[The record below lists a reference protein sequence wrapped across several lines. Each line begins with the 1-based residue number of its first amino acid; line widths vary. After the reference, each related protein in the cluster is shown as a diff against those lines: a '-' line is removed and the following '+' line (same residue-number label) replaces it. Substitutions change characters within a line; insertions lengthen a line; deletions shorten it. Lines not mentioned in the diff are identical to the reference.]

1 MKRSVSGKS
10 PRMSLSDNSNSE
22 NCLRGSRNTTLLF
35 KPISLSLSFFLF
47 LSSSSSSHPLI
58 LLLYIYL
65 PHLTSYRQDS
75 LNQSINQSIMN
86 PKANHHYH
94 NNHNNSQ
101 KEEGKE
107 KEEKN
112 LFTGPGEQT
121 IFYPPLAPIQTRRNK
136 FFRTRRLQMRMM
148 TLDEWWEGQERRFFT
163 AAEGDEG
170 FGGG

>member
-1 MKRSVSGKS
+1 
-10 PRMSLSDNSNSE
+10 
-22 NCLRGSRNTTLLF
+22 
-35 KPISLSLSFFLF
+35 
-47 LSSSSSSHPLI
+47 
-58 LLLYIYL
+58 
-65 PHLTSYRQDS
+65 
-75 LNQSINQSIMN
+75 MN

-101 KEEGKE
+101 KEEEGKE

-136 FFRTRRLQMRMM
+136 IFRTRRLEMRPRM
-148 TLDEWWEGQERRFFT
+148 TLDEWWEEQEERFFAT
-163 AAEGDEG
+163 AECDEG